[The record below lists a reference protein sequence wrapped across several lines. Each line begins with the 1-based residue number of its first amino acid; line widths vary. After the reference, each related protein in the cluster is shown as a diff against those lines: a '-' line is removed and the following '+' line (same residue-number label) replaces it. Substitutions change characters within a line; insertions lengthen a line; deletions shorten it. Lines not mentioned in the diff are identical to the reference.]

1 MTDKQNSWEIT
12 STTFNPPVLTN
23 QMFSLLVLV
32 NTLSAEDLAAYSDYL
47 QEKSEITDSIV
58 RNSLQ
63 KPDIPPAEYRKV
75 WFNKDHYAIDKW
87 MIIWDAVDECTIV
100 DLRMLHL
107 ESGEVSIYNAK
118 YTEKQWL
125 QKLESLGYSLLDV

>member
-1 MTDKQNSWEIT
+1 MD
-12 STTFNPPVLTN
+12 
-23 QMFSLLVLV
+23 
-32 NTLSAEDLAAYSDYL
+32 DYL
-47 QEKSEITDSIV
+47 GCSRQ
-58 RNSLQ
+58 
-63 KPDIPPAEYRKV
+63 
-75 WFNKDHYAIDKW
+75 
-87 MIIWDAVDECTIV
+87 CTIV